1 MLCFSHFVF
10 LQTVFLAV
18 YDFDNHFAS
27 FQVIE
32 HHFRSIVQTQ
42 ACDESK
48 AEVGPISE
56 PKKFFPPELLNA
68 ELAPKDGSEEIHPM
82 VVVNTSEG
90 FDEGSGDVDPLKRQE
105 DPPKVLCDSNNGFR
119 SEGAFKEALVVD
131 AKLVTSVA
139 AGMCHIMRVPEDDE
153 NEIHPKAGV
162 KTDEGGDCGKTCIEL
177 DPSKTEEYSPK
188 VLAKLNKQSDT
199 GELLKEAKRA
209 DMDLENSV
217 APEICTMGPP
227 LEDYPSD
234 IHPTAT
240 VDHTEGGDPADS
252 CKEVNLSEAKASSPT
267 ELLDVEAKIGDPNDV
282 SHIGDIIAEVASTTM
297 DLPSMSLGTV
307 SNEDSRVERGDAEPI
322 PKDDLDVNLANPSE
336 GFEKAG
342 VSDDAKAETGDPV
355 DVPKIGEIIAEAASK
370 IMDLPSSYLETV
382 SNENPE
388 NVLATED
395 SKSEMGEVETGII
408 KSLPKFNQDDMHPT
422 AVISPTE
429 GGHDESCIEPDS
441 STPEEFLPKEVAHS
455 CGDPKNAG
463 LTYGT
468 KAEIGDPTTVPQVGG
483 IFREESS
490 EIIHCPSLGARDTRS
505 SEKADVNALENANPG
520 MDDEKPVQRN
530 DHDNID
536 PVAVNNTEANP
547 SESQETSVRVKV
559 TSDAKAEVDGSDDV
573 SLVNEIDLVTV
584 NYTEAN
590 RSETQE
596 TSVRVGVISDGRAE
610 VDESDDVSQV
620 NAIVSEEPLNNTDFT
635 KFSGVLQLVKK
646 ECSSGTLGSSGY
658 QEESKDQK
666 PCE

>member
-1 MLCFSHFVF
+1 M
-10 LQTVFLAV
+10 
-18 YDFDNHFAS
+18 
-27 FQVIE
+27 IE
-32 HHFRSIVQTQ
+32 DHFRSIVQTQ
-42 ACDESK
+42 ACDESE

-56 PKKFFPPELLNA
+56 PIKFSPPKLLNA
-68 ELAPKDGSEEIHPM
+68 ELAPKDGSDEIHPM

-90 FDEGSGDVDPLKRQE
+90 FDEGSRDVDPLKRQE
-105 DPPKVLCDSNNGFR
+105 DPPKVLSDSNKGFR
-119 SEGAFKEALVVD
+119 SEGAFKEALVAD

-139 AGMCHIMRVPEDDE
+139 AGTCHIMRAPKDDE
-153 NEIHPKAGV
+153 NDIHPKAGV
-162 KTDEGGDCGKTCIEL
+162 KTDEGGHCGKSCIEL

-188 VLAKLNKQSDT
+188 ILAKLKEQSDT
-199 GELLKEAKRA
+199 GEVLKEATRA
-209 DMDLENSV
+209 DMELENSV
-217 APEICTMGPP
+217 PPEICTMEPP
-227 LEDYPSD
+227 LEDYRSD
-234 IHPTAT
+234 IHPTAA

-252 CKEVNLSEAKASSPT
+252 SKGVNLSEAKASSPT

-297 DLPSMSLGTV
+297 DLPSKSLGTV
-307 SNEDSRVERGDAEPI
+307 SNEDSRVERGDTEPI
-322 PKDDLDVNLANPSE
+322 PKDDHDVNLANPSE

-342 VSDDAKAETGDPV
+342 VSDDAKAEIGVPV
-355 DVPKIGEIIAEAASK
+355 DVPEIGEIVAEAASK
-370 IMDLPSSYLETV
+370 IMHLPSSYLETV

-388 NVLATED
+388 NVFATED

-429 GGHDESCIEPDS
+429 GGHDDESCIEPDS
-441 STPEEFLPKEVAHS
+441 STPEDFLPKEVAHS
-455 CGDPKNAG
+455 SGDPKKAG

-483 IFREESS
+483 IFIEESS
-490 EIIHCPSLGARDTRS
+490 EIIHCPSLGTRDNRS
-505 SEKADVNALENANPG
+505 SEKADVNALGNANPG

-559 TSDAKAEVDGSDDV
+559 ISDAKAEVDGSDDV
-573 SLVNEIDLVTV
+573 SLVNGIDLVAV

-590 RSETQE
+590 PSEAQE
-596 TSVRVGVISDGRAE
+596 TSVRVGVISDARAE

-620 NAIVSEEPLNNTDFT
+620 NAIVSEEPLNNT
-635 KFSGVLQLVKK
+635 
-646 ECSSGTLGSSGY
+646 
-658 QEESKDQK
+658 
-666 PCE
+666 